1 MALEIIQEKL
11 DDRQFWHQAT
21 KYASAVG
28 EDEPFVEEL
37 AYVMVTLHQTGA

>member
-1 MALEIIQEKL
+1 MALEIIHEV
-11 DDRQFWHQAT
+11 DDKEFWHQAT
-21 KYASAVG
+21 KYASAID

>member
-1 MALEIIQEKL
+1 MALEIIQEV

-21 KYASAVG
+21 KYASAIG

-37 AYVMVTLHQTGA
+37 AYMMVTLHQTGA